1 MAKPTLAESVGQ
13 AIQQPTT
20 LQLGA
25 LPLLYPILETLGLR
39 EIVNRV
45 CPSEAEVD
53 VGRIMLVL
61 VLNRLLSPQPLCWVN
76 RWLAQNVLSLTL
88 DLPASKIY
96 DTRLGRTLDAVYP
109 HLGEIWAQLVARAIR
124 LWQLDLSV
132 LHWDITSFYFQ
143 GAYTDSELIRYGYTR
158 DHRPETKQ
166 INLQADV
173 THRSQVPIQY
183 RVLAGSTADITTPQ
197 GHLTGLLRFLAR
209 PELMELQIR
218 PILVSDCKM
227 ITPEAV
233 GGCHHQG
240 LFYLGPWAR
249 TTALLPVLHSV
260 SEAELATHVLAYR
273 PQRQAPTP
281 DWLPYRGVWRPFT
294 IQLPPPPDQ
303 PAAAAEVFTDRV
315 LVVWS
320 AGKAR
325 LDQQKRQTALKR
337 LLDGLDHIRRQLNE
351 RRYAERDYV
360 VEQIAQLRRGN
371 PAKSLVICD
380 LQGTDHALHFQFHL
394 DRDRLAREQVLDGRY
409 PLGTN
414 AAQLSADEAL
424 TLFKGQD
431 QAEKQFRTV
440 KGPLAIRPV
449 FLHTDERIEGVV
461 FLTLVALLVRAL
473 LRARGQQAGLSYSV
487 DRLLAEF
494 EPWSV
499 IDLTL
504 TDGTHL
510 RQVARPTDFQTQTLA
525 ALGVSTYERYLTT

>member
-209 PELMELQIR
+209 PELRELQIR

-273 PQRQAPTP
+273 PQRQ
-281 DWLPYRGVWRPFT
+281 G
-294 IQLPPPPDQ
+294 PPPPPLPPRGGWGGVLIP
-303 PAAAAEVFTDRV
+303 PAPPPAPARGPPPPTGSRI
-315 LVVWS
+315 
-320 AGKAR
+320 AGCGGPSR
-325 LDQQKRQTALKR
+325 FSC
-337 LLDGLDHIRRQLNE
+337 HRR
-351 RRYAERDYV
+351 R
-360 VEQIAQLRRGN
+360 IS
-371 PAKSLVICD
+371 P
-380 LQGTDHALHFQFHL
+380 
-394 DRDRLAREQVLDGRY
+394 
-409 PLGTN
+409 
-414 AAQLSADEAL
+414 
-424 TLFKGQD
+424 
-431 QAEKQFRTV
+431 
-440 KGPLAIRPV
+440 RP
-449 FLHTDERIEGVV
+449 RPKCSPIGCWWCG
-461 FLTLVALLVRAL
+461 VRAKPAWIN
-473 LRARGQQAGLSYSV
+473 RNTR
-487 DRLLAEF
+487 
-494 EPWSV
+494 
-499 IDLTL
+499 
-504 TDGTHL
+504 
-510 RQVARPTDFQTQTLA
+510 RPRSACWTA
-525 ALGVSTYERYLTT
+525 WA